1 MKSLEEVIKYK
12 LNFLPKGTDPFYDV
26 QTYVFENC
34 LTFDYLYEMKN
45 RHLFSRS
52 KDIYPIYIYILSCA
66 KYYIKGN
73 YREFLEVLLRFE
85 YTKED

>member
-12 LNFLPKGTDPFYDV
+12 LSFLPEKIDPFYDV

-34 LTFDYLYEMKN
+34 LTFHYSYEMKN
-45 RHLFSRS
+45 HHLFSRS
-52 KDIYPIYIYILSCA
+52 EDIYPIYIYILSCA

-73 YREFLEVLLRFE
+73 YREFLGVCLRFK
-85 YTKED
+85 YAKED